1 MDPKTEE
8 SIAERV
14 KLKNNKIAEIKIEQ
28 KNINNLLFKYYFAN
42 YKNPSNIYKKLREK
56 KIKEIKMKYIQSMK
70 C

>member
-42 YKNPSNIYKKLREK
+42 YQNPSNIYKKLREK
-56 KIKEIKMKYIQSMK
+56 KIKEIKMKYIQ
-70 C
+70 

>member
-28 KNINNLLFKYYFAN
+28 KNINNLFFKYYFAN
-42 YKNPSNIYKKLREK
+42 YQNPSNIYKKLREK